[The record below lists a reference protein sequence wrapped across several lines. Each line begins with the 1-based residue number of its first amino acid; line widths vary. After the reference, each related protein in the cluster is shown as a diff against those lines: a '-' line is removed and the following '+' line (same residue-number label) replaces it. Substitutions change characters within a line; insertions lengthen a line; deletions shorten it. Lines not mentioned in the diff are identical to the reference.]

1 MTEDSEQKIQINNV
15 EYKLGDLS
23 DNAQGQIRGLQMAE
37 NEIKRLNAQ
46 IALAQT
52 ARNAYMQALQD
63 DLPDSNSDES
73 STAEN
78 S

>member
-1 MTEDSEQKIQINNV
+1 MTENSEQKIQINNV

-63 DLPDSNSDES
+63 DLPESNSDES